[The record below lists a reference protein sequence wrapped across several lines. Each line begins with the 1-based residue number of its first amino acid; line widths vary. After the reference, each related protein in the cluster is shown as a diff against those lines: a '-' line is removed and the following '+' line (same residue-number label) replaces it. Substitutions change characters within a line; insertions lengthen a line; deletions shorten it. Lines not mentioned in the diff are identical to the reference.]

1 MTQDVDREYK
11 SKIKTPINSLKE
23 DIKVVRLEQ
32 RPSKLI
38 ARRKESETG
47 LTIYVALKLNRLSQ
61 LNRPS
66 KKFLYPSILNL
77 ILLESGVELKLIA
90 TGGLSINYRFTKFNS
105 G

>member
-32 RPSKLI
+32 LSKLI

-47 LTIYVALKLNRLSQ
+47 LTLYVALKLNRLSQ

-77 ILLESGVELKLIA
+77 ILLERGVELKLIA
-90 TGGLSINYRFTKFNS
+90 PGGLSTNYRFTKFNS